1 MKWYERDGLLTCYDQ
16 RKCQEFLEEP
26 DKHFQN
32 AKLVN
37 FYIINKWIRGE
48 EMFHKNLKNYHTIH
62 KNKVFEYPSKDRE
75 KVMSAALKSTVKRT
89 DVYISADL
97 VKDHFNTPINEKKN
111 FIFYE
116 TKKNRQK
123 ERQAFIS
130 TENIL
135 KWIEELKYKRY

>member
-1 MKWYERDGLLTCYDQ
+1 
-16 RKCQEFLEEP
+16 
-26 DKHFQN
+26 
-32 AKLVN
+32 
-37 FYIINKWIRGE
+37 
-48 EMFHKNLKNYHTIH
+48 MFHKTLKNYHTIH

-89 DVYISADL
+89 DVYISEDL

>member
-32 AKLVN
+32 AKLIN

-48 EMFHKNLKNYHTIH
+48 EMFHKTLKNYHTIH

-89 DVYISADL
+89 DVYISEDL

>member
-1 MKWYERDGLLTCYDQ
+1 MTCYDQ

-37 FYIINKWIRGE
+37 SYITNKWIRGE
-48 EMFHKNLKNYHTIH
+48 EMCHKTLKNYHTIH

-75 KVMSAALKSTVKRT
+75 KVMSTALKPTVKRT
-89 DVYISADL
+89 DVYISEDL
-97 VKDHFNTPINEKKN
+97 VKDHFNTPINEKKK
-111 FIFYE
+111 FLSSMKK
-116 TKKNRQK
+116 KKNRQK

>member
-1 MKWYERDGLLTCYDQ
+1 MTCYDR

-37 FYIINKWIRGE
+37 FYITNKWIRGE
-48 EMFHKNLKNYHTIH
+48 EMCHKTLKNYHTIH

-75 KVMSAALKSTVKRT
+75 KVMSTALKPTVKRT
-89 DVYISADL
+89 DVYISEDL

-116 TKKNRQK
+116 KKKKNRQK